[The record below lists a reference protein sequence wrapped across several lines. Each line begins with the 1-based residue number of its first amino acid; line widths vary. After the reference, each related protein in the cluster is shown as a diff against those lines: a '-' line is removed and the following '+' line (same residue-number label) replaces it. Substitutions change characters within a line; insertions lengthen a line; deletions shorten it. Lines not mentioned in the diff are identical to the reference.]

1 MKDFENNL
9 LKLIENIPF
18 RTVSDK
24 FLNKL
29 NEDINKILSSDKLF
43 ASADKT
49 QNYYKITKENKILHD
64 NITKIY
70 KKMQSSLPKKINME
84 AKKIAKSFR
93 IDNRMKIM
101 AKQQCFVTIKDHKDN
116 FRVNPKQI
124 A

>member
-116 FRVNPKQI
+116 FRVNPK
-124 A
+124 